1 MRWGESGCYSLPLM
15 RSGDEVFIRR
25 DKYSTHEVSSRQKIG
40 KTSKKADL
48 PATDLHGNEDRI

>member
-1 MRWGESGCYSLPLM
+1 M